1 VISEIQIRN
10 FKSIQDVTLR
20 PGKVTVLIG
29 ENGSGKSNVL
39 EAIAFASCATT
50 NKLDDEILFH
60 RGVRVTGHTKMVS
73 AFPETESEAKKKR
86 RIAFKVSG
94 AGEGETLD
102 CIVVPSMRKEDNS
115 FLKWEVSSPQKQVE
129 FQKALNDEGLLKQ
142 LNDKIQEFTKQIKVD
157 TNDKKQFEK
166 EFQKRIKEAIEAFQP
181 AFAELQLRVEKRAPL
196 SEVSNK
202 LGLAEF
208 LIYAPENSTLRL
220 QPSEGAIQPLGTKG
234 QGLFKLLQSFS
245 DEKFKDHLADLQS
258 RLHLF
263 GWFDKF
269 VPLNDAATKQASLQI
284 HDRWLASD
292 KATFDQRSANE
303 GFLFVLFY
311 FALLISWRTPKFF
324 AIDNIDTAL
333 NPRLCSTLM
342 EQIVEL
348 AKKHDKQVICTTH
361 NPAILDGLNLNDDE
375 QRLYTVRRDSE
386 GHTVLR
392 RVRAPEPQKKG
403 ELPVRLSEAFLRGII
418 GGLPDH
424 F

>member
-1 VISEIQIRN
+1 
-10 FKSIQDVTLR
+10 
-20 PGKVTVLIG
+20 
-29 ENGSGKSNVL
+29 
-39 EAIAFASCATT
+39 
-50 NKLDDEILFH
+50 
-60 RGVRVTGHTKMVS
+60 
-73 AFPETESEAKKKR
+73 
-86 RIAFKVSG
+86 
-94 AGEGETLD
+94 
-102 CIVVPSMRKEDNS
+102 MRKEDNS

>member
-1 VISEIQIRN
+1 M
-10 FKSIQDVTLR
+10 
-20 PGKVTVLIG
+20 LIG

-39 EAIAFASCATT
+39 EAITFASCATT

-60 RGVRVTGHTKMVS
+60 RGVRVTEYTRMIS
-73 AFPETESEAKKKR
+73 AFPETEAELKKKR
-86 RIAFKVSG
+86 RITFVVKG
-94 AGEGETLD
+94 DKEEHLD
-102 CIVVPSMRKEDNS
+102 CVVVPSRRKEDNS
-115 FLKWEVSSPQKQVE
+115 FLKWQVSSPQMQLE
-129 FQKALNDEGLLKQ
+129 FQIALNDEGLRKDLYATF
-142 LNDKIQEFTKQIKVD
+142 QEMAKQIKQESSS
-157 TNDKKQFEK
+157 KQQFEK
-166 EFQKRIKEAIEAFQP
+166 EFENRIKKVLDDIQP
-181 AFAELQLRVEKRAPL
+181 LAAELQRKIDKRVPL
-196 SEVSNK
+196 AEVSAK
-202 LGLAEF
+202 LGLADF
-208 LIYAPENSTLRL
+208 LIFSPENSTLRS
-220 QPSEGAIQPLGTKG
+220 QPPEGAIQPLGTKG
-234 QGLFKLLQSFS
+234 QGLFKLLQSFT
-245 DEKFKDHLADLQS
+245 DEKFKDRLADLQS

-269 VPLNDAATKQASLQI
+269 IPMDDAATKQASLQI
-284 HDRWLASD
+284 HDRWLATD

-361 NPAILDGLNLNDDE
+361 NPAILDGLDLQDGD

-392 RVRAPEPQKKG
+392 RVSAPEPQRKG
-403 ELPVRLSEAFLRGII
+403 ELPVRLSEAFLRGLI